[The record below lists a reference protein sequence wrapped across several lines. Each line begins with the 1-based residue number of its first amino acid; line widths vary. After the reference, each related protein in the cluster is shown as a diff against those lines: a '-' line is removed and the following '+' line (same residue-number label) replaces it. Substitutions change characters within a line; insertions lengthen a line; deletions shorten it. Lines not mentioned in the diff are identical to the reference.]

1 MSSPS
6 RPASHAL
13 MILSTSSRLSSV
25 SISFSCF
32 FDFASRGTSLKPL
45 GGTIGRSAI
54 FPVFHFSSYSSG
66 SASCTRWPTAH
77 VITYSSDSRKTASSR
92 VVRVLAVDFA
102 ASTTSSFV
110 GSSAFFL
117 PRFGLMSSSFRR
129 WKGPSSAPARS
140 RPTEGFS
147 AMTRVLGMQNT
158 IASLGMGAGPGILG
172 RVRPSLLYSLAAA
185 FSWPVVRWLYRLRA
199 EGEENLPAEGGYVL
213 AANHISNLDPWPLG
227 LPLWPR
233 RFLRF
238 MAKSELYWWPL
249 GRVIT
254 AGGGFPVR
262 RGERDLEAMEMAI
275 ELARQGNVVAMF
287 PHGTRQRKGLVKR
300 YQPKAHT
307 GAARIALEAG
317 VPLVPAAIAG
327 TDRLSK
333 LGPLRVRYGRPILL
347 DDLKDEDPSEA
358 AREATD
364 RLMAEIER
372 LGADL

>member
-1 MSSPS
+1 
-6 RPASHAL
+6 
-13 MILSTSSRLSSV
+13 
-25 SISFSCF
+25 
-32 FDFASRGTSLKPL
+32 
-45 GGTIGRSAI
+45 
-54 FPVFHFSSYSSG
+54 
-66 SASCTRWPTAH
+66 
-77 VITYSSDSRKTASSR
+77 
-92 VVRVLAVDFA
+92 
-102 ASTTSSFV
+102 
-110 GSSAFFL
+110 
-117 PRFGLMSSSFRR
+117 
-129 WKGPSSAPARS
+129 
-140 RPTEGFS
+140 
-147 AMTRVLGMQNT
+147 
-158 IASLGMGAGPGILG
+158 MGAVPGILG
-172 RVRPSLLYSLAAA
+172 RVRPSLLYSFAAA
-185 FSWPVVRWLYRLRA
+185 LSWPVVRWLYRLRA
-199 EGEENLPAEGGYVL
+199 EGSENLPAEGGYVL

-227 LPLWPR
+227 LPLWPS

-262 RGERDLEAMEMAI
+262 RGERDLEAINTAI

-300 YQPKAHT
+300 YEAKAHT

-333 LGPLRVRYGRPILL
+333 LGPLRVRYGTPIPLE
-347 DDLKDEDPSEA
+347 DLQDGDPAIA

-364 RLMAEIER
+364 RLMAEIDR